1 MKKQEQQDGE
11 DFNVRT
17 EHGQIM
23 REFSR
28 PEEVF
33 RAIPWWLK
41 HGLYAPLV
49 FWFIWYLILYF
60 GGFDSEEYYE
70 GHQSIP
76 YEAILRSERLAE
88 AEQALESPAGTASP
102 ALPSGEIIYTT
113 VCAVCHQPNGQG
125 LAGVFPPLAGSDWV
139 KRSDQLLAAL
149 VLHGLQGEISVN
161 GTNYNGVM
169 PPQGAVLKDADI
181 AAVLTHVRSSWGN
194 TAPSVTAETVAK
206 IREEHPERAPWTK
219 AELDSSFKD

>member
-1 MKKQEQQDGE
+1 MKKQEKQDGE

-28 PEEVF
+28 PEVY

-41 HGLYAPLV
+41 HGLYWPL
-49 FWFIWYLILYF
+49 FLWFPWYLTMYF

-70 GHQSIP
+70 GHIP
-76 YEAILRSERLAE
+76 IYYDTILQKEKAAEEAQTLTPPS
-88 AEQALESPAGTASP
+88 SASVST
-102 ALPSGEIIYTT
+102 LPDGGKIYTT

-125 LAGVFPPLAGSDWV
+125 LAGVFPPLTESDWV
-139 KRSDQLLAAL
+139 SGKEQVLAAI

-161 GTNYNGVM
+161 GTAYNGIM

-181 AAVLTHVRSSWGN
+181 AAALTHIRSSWGN
-194 TAPSVTAETVAK
+194 AAPPVRAETVAK
-206 IREEHPERAPWTK
+206 IRGDHPERGPWTK